1 MFGWLKKLF
10 FGEPPEVLVL
20 TKEVE
25 VKETSKKKPAV
36 KKAPAKKPAAKK
48 TTTTKKAPST
58 GAKRGRPKKTKE

>member
-10 FGEPPEVLVL
+10 SSEEPLVL
-20 TKEVE
+20 TAEME
-25 VKETSKKKPAV
+25 VKETPKKTPVA

-58 GAKRGRPKKTKE
+58 GAKRRGRPPKAKE